1 MAPGQRPEPPPALA
15 HGSREDWQTCS
26 GEGLESQV
34 PVTPDSK
41 VWLPAH
47 PGWPREPASPC
58 MHSAQWAWQPSRITQ
73 HRAWAKGVGQRAPP
87 SHSHRHYCLPGSSLS
102 LDPGIVTVL
111 SQRAA
116 RCPWPATAGRRDRRC
131 ICLLF
136 DLFIK
141 RKVFVVENLEI

>member
-15 HGSREDWQTCS
+15 RSSREDWQTCS

-111 SQRAA
+111 SPSAA
-116 RCPWPATAGRRDRRC
+116 WCPWATTAGRRHRRC
-131 ICLLF
+131 ICFLF